1 MCVFKFRNLTAIRFQ
16 GALPDMQTTAEVLR
30 ILSSRQEGIDPPAFL
45 AVGYHKPRAHDAVI
59 HRTPRRCSCCT
70 EERSFSDVRMQ
81 FVPRR
86 SLTAARQTA
95 ADGH

>member
-1 MCVFKFRNLTAIRFQ
+1 
-16 GALPDMQTTAEVLR
+16 MQTTAEVLR

-45 AVGYHKPRAHDAVI
+45 AVGYHKPRAHDAVA
-59 HRTPRRCSCCT
+59 HRTPRRCSCRCCT